1 MSDTTFKDLLEG
13 AGFDIVETKEFIYSL
28 SWGVKFQY
36 YERKNLFVIGYGN
49 SPTDR
54 DRLFEG
60 VQSVL
65 TEYEF
70 ISYKLN
76 DTYIRLE
83 LSDFYLEDFESIINI
98 LLEYFS
104 TIANILEKPMGSITK
119 VEQVGPSFEG
129 TVYQNIKERGA
140 TMSPMFGSMVC
151 NKSGMKLER
160 MLCEYYIPG
169 GRIDGVELDEFNN
182 VVSIYECGSGIHR
195 GQFLDW
201 EHWNKVLC
209 RYMYS
214 DAIHTSHLK
223 RVVLLAGGYQT
234 EMLEFAANINKVLN
248 NSGIELILLATNKE
262 ENNIFIERV
271 N

>member
-1 MSDTTFKDLLEG
+1 MSDSIFRETLENV
-13 AGFDIVETKEFIYSL
+13 GFDIVETKVFIYSL
-28 SWGVKFQY
+28 VWGVKFEY
-36 YERKNLFVIGYGN
+36 HEHKNLIVIGYGN
-49 SPTDR
+49 SSSDR
-54 DRLFEG
+54 DRLYDG
-60 VQSVL
+60 VQCVL
-65 TEYEF
+65 SEYEF
-70 ISYKLN
+70 VSYKLN
-76 DTYIRLE
+76 GSYIRLDFT
-83 LSDFYLEDFESIINI
+83 DFYLEEFETIIMS
-98 LLEYFS
+98 LVEYFS
-104 TIANILEKPMGSITK
+104 SIANILEKPMGNITK
-119 VEQVGPSFEG
+119 LEQVGPNFEG

-151 NKSGMKLER
+151 SKSGMMLER

-214 DAIHTSHLK
+214 NEIYTNSLK
-223 RVVLLAGGYQT
+223 RIVLLAGGYQQ
-234 EMLEFAANINKVLN
+234 EMLDLSVNINKVLL
-248 NSGIELILLATNKE
+248 NSGIELILLVTKRE
-262 ENNIFIERV
+262 ENSILIERV